1 LLLRLHWH
9 SPADEGKIERER
21 KRSAK
26 INFLFSNSD
35 IQTNKNE
42 IEISCPETK
51 NFVHT
56 CKKKCRVIFL
66 AYNNLFRTIFQI
78 NIFFS
83 ISLANRCRY
92 IRKFKLV
99 RSLVNSLILK

>member
-51 NFVHT
+51 NFVH
-56 CKKKCRVIFL
+56 
-66 AYNNLFRTIFQI
+66 
-78 NIFFS
+78 
-83 ISLANRCRY
+83 
-92 IRKFKLV
+92 IRKKM
-99 RSLVNSLILK
+99 